1 MSERV
6 IQLYEKSSFA
16 TKLFFNLN
24 VKKALKQCY
33 NIEEYLLNNNHLHK
47 HDETLNLIIS
57 DESSNE
63 VANNYFLCKRYMTNG
78 DICPMKKYTFING
91 KIRNY
96 NTIIKCNIIII
107 DLYEKNLYLHN
118 YSRSNDYITGYLI
131 DEETKSRKCNSL
143 IFSNKKIKIN
153 IKNINRYDTINEV
166 DSFVNKFII

>member
-16 TKLFFNLN
+16 TKFFFDLN
-24 VKKALKQCY
+24 VKKALKQCI
-33 NIEEYLLNNNHLHK
+33 NIKQYLLNNNHLHK
-47 HDETLNLIIS
+47 HDDTLNLIIS
-57 DESSNE
+57 DGCSNE
-63 VANNYFLCKRYMTNG
+63 IENSYFVCKRYMTNG

-96 NTIIKCNIIII
+96 NHIIKCNIIII
-107 DLYEKNLYLHN
+107 DLYEEDIYLYN
-118 YSRSNDYITGYLI
+118 YSRFNDYIVGYLI
-131 DEETKSRKCNSL
+131 DEEIKSRKSKNL

-153 IKNINRYDTINEV
+153 IKNINRYDTINEI